1 MDKPSPAFHT
11 KEYDAQI
18 KRTLPYYEEFFQQAA
33 DIAAVLGK
41 EKLSWLDVGCGTGKM
56 AETAMG
62 HLNIDR
68 FVFCDNSAEMLDIAR
83 HKFPLPNAEFLLK
96 PAQELA
102 YTNEFDVITAIQ
114 VNHYFQQE
122 RRAIAIKNYYRALKN
137 GGIFISFENFAP
149 LSPQGKEILLNR
161 WKKYQINS
169 GRSPQESQTH
179 IDRYG
184 TAYFPITIPE
194 HLEILHQCG
203 FQTAEVI
210 WVSCMQAGFL
220 GIKQQ

>member
-1 MDKPSPAFHT
+1 MDNPSSAFYAE
-11 KEYDAQI
+11 EYDTQI
-18 KRTLPYYEEFFQQAA
+18 KQVLPYYEDFFHQAV
-33 DIAAVLGK
+33 DIVSVLGK
-41 EKLSWLDVGCGTGKM
+41 EKLFWLDVGCGTGKM
-56 AETAMG
+56 AETAMRN
-62 HLNIDR
+62 LNIDR
-68 FVFCDNSAEMLDIAR
+68 FVFCDNSLEMLEAVR
-83 HKFPLPNAEFLLK
+83 RKFPLPKAEFLLK
-96 PAQELA
+96 PAQELTYA
-102 YTNEFDVITAIQ
+102 NEFDVITAIQ
-114 VNHYFQQE
+114 VNHYLQQKE
-122 RRAIAIKNYYRALKN
+122 RIAAIKNYYRALKN
-137 GGIFISFENFAP
+137 GGIFISFDNFAP
-149 LSPQGKEILLNR
+149 LSPQGKEILLKR

-203 FQTAEVI
+203 FKTAEVI